1 MTNPNP
7 QWTDAERA
15 HVVLRL
21 TLGLN
26 IALHGL
32 VRVGH
37 PLDFADALVAGF
49 AQTPLP
55 AVLVRAFA
63 AGLPFV
69 ETAIGV
75 GILLGWRFRAVS
87 ALGGVVLALLTAGA
101 CLKQDWEIA
110 GLQLIYALV
119 YFALTL
125 RAGDLRLALD
135 TREAR

>member
-7 QWTDAERA
+7 KWTDAERA
-15 HVVLRL
+15 HAVLRL

-26 IALHGL
+26 IAIHGL

-37 PLDFADALVAGF
+37 PLEFADALVAGF
-49 AQTPLP
+49 SQTPLP
-55 AVLVRAFA
+55 ALSVKAFA
-63 AGLPFV
+63 VGLPFL
-69 ETAIGV
+69 ETAIGLAV
-75 GILLGWRFRAVS
+75 LLGWRFRA
-87 ALGGVVLALLTAGA
+87 ALMLGGVVLASLTAGA